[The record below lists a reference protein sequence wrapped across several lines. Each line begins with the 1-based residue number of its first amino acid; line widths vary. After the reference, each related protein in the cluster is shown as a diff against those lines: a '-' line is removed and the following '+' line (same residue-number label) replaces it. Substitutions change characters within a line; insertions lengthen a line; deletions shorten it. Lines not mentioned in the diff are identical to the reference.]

1 MHNSRPAALGRPAHD
16 LHYRSRCSGARKAK
30 ATSVVTPTEDWA
42 SAHISE
48 PDASAGKA
56 EALDFRAWWLDR
68 VRDVGY
74 DQGLANTDLGYIAT
88 MVHTLE
94 AAWLLKLSLPFKGF
108 RIAGEKH
115 NPRVPYDPDFVRTRI
130 PPGTEFASMNSEAC
144 AVVVIVAAT
153 GMRPSEIV
161 GLTAPRIKL
170 DAAIPRVEIRPDLR
184 QLKTVHSQ
192 RNIPLVGRALK

>member
-1 MHNSRPAALGRPAHD
+1 MELGRLRPPALSRPRRTGLRHISQSRTRALGKPKP
-16 LHYRSRCSGARKAK
+16 SISGLGGLVA
-30 ATSVVTPTEDWA
+30 WW
-42 SAHISE
+42 
-48 PDASAGKA
+48 
-56 EALDFRAWWLDR
+56 LAWWLDR

-94 AAWLLKLSLPFKGF
+94 AARLLKLSLPFKGF

-130 PPGTEFASMNSEAC
+130 LPGTEFASMNSEAC